1 MPEAKREISEAAK
14 ADLAKHKTDRVELV
28 AHDPAWAD
36 MFAQIAHE
44 VRMACGDLIV
54 DIHHIGST
62 SVPELSAKPL
72 IDLMPVLNAFAD
84 GARCAD
90 ILEPLGFY
98 YHREYGIPGRQF
110 FRQRGPVNINMHMF
124 ERGHVEIERHLVFR
138 DALRSDAELK
148 AAYEDLK
155 RGLAAKFPNDIDSY
169 AMAKST
175 FIEGVLQAQGA
186 PERPSGPDC

>member
-1 MPEAKREISEAAK
+1 MPTEKRVVSAAAK

-28 AHDPAWAD
+28 AYDPAWAD
-36 MFAQIAHE
+36 MFAQISRD
-44 VRMACGDLIV
+44 VRAACGTLIV

-62 SVPELSAKPL
+62 SVPGLSAKPL
-72 IDLMPVLNAFAD
+72 IDVMPVLNAFAA

-98 YHREYGIPGRQF
+98 YYDEYGIPGRQF
-110 FRQRGPVNINMHMF
+110 FRQRGPININMHMF
-124 ERGHVEIERHLVFR
+124 ERGHIEIERHLVFR
-138 DALRSDAELK
+138 DALRSDARLK

-155 RGLAAKFPNDIDSY
+155 RGLAARFPNDVDSY
-169 AMAKST
+169 AMSKSV
-175 FIEGVLQAQGA
+175 FIEGVLQDHGA